1 MFGFLIAIGAGFLVP
16 QLEAP
21 IARPVI
27 ARLRKVFPLEAGE
40 GRTIAFMIAM
50 LIAAFVASIF
60 DTGQPIG
67 LSIGLILGYFGTR
80 ILAAVNG
87 NAG

>member
-1 MFGFLIAIGAGFLVP
+1 MFGFLIAVGAGFLVP

-27 ARLRKVFPLEAGE
+27 AGLRKVFPLETGE
-40 GRTIAFMIAM
+40 ARTISFMIAM

-80 ILAAVNG
+80 ILAVFNG
-87 NAG
+87 KKG